1 MAEQIIQYYRASTF
15 ALGLDGY
22 NNTAAL
28 PSNMPLSNTSAPIPL
43 SDDTPLP
50 SNLNRTF
57 LACVNTTVGA
67 SVPLIDNP
75 KRHGLT
81 QAQKGGIIAG
91 SICGFFVFFFLA
103 CFLFG
108 CYEDHRIKKR
118 KHEAVKRSVSSNPTN
133 DKPLNNTLLN
143 FFAHFT
149 PPCMANV
156 SIRKIF
162 SRLRAELATKTVEP
176 TKGSK
181 GSKWL
186 SRIPCAHR
194 LGYQTIKS
202 KKNLQDEE
210 SAASDDLKIDHDEKS
225 DSPATPRAHSPSAL

>member
-1 MAEQIIQYYRASTF
+1 
-15 ALGLDGY
+15 
-22 NNTAAL
+22 
-28 PSNMPLSNTSAPIPL
+28 
-43 SDDTPLP
+43 
-50 SNLNRTF
+50 
-57 LACVNTTVGA
+57 
-67 SVPLIDNP
+67 
-75 KRHGLT
+75 
-81 QAQKGGIIAG
+81 
-91 SICGFFVFFFLA
+91 
-103 CFLFG
+103 
-108 CYEDHRIKKR
+108 
-118 KHEAVKRSVSSNPTN
+118 
-133 DKPLNNTLLN
+133 
-143 FFAHFT
+143 
-149 PPCMANV
+149 MANV

-210 SAASDDLKIDHDEKS
+210 SVASDDLKIDHDEKS